1 MILATLIFLGAS
13 FPLFLDNAFAKDRN
27 HSGASL
33 PRFYYMNEKTAQKKV
48 FEYLDYREFLRDYYN
63 SKKAANSAF
72 SLRVF
77 SDKIGFKAKD
87 FISRVMNGEK
97 NLSTQSIPKVASGLR
112 LGKHETEFFVG
123 LVEFNQA
130 ETTEERNAAFEKMQ
144 AALKVVRFAEK
155 QHLLGHCQYMVYSHW
170 RHLTIRSLIGLFGF
184 KGDYESLA
192 KQVHPRISVEE
203 AKQSVK
209 LLEECQLIKKGEDGN
224 YTLTESA
231 ITTGDRT
238 SKLALRG
245 FHQHCLK
252 LAADSIDRDNP
263 GERHISGLT
272 LGISKEGYDRIVER
286 INAFRKEIALI
297 AEEDEGADKVFQ
309 MQFALFQ
316 VGGK

>member
-1 MILATLIFLGAS
+1 MS
-13 FPLFLDNAFAKDRN
+13 
-27 HSGASL
+27 
-33 PRFYYMNEKTAQKKV
+33 EKPTQKKI
-48 FEYLDYREFLRDYYN
+48 FEYLDYREFLKDYYAQ
-63 SKKAANSAF
+63 KKAANPAF

-97 NLSTQSIPKVASGLR
+97 NLSDQSIPKVASGLK
-112 LGKHETEFFVG
+112 LSKHETEFFMA
-123 LVEFNQA
+123 LVRFNQA
-130 ETTEERNAAFEKMQ
+130 ETMEDRNAAFEEMQ
-144 AALKVVRFAEK
+144 AVLKVVRFAEK

-170 RHLTIRSLIGLFGF
+170 RHLTIRSLIGMYGF
-184 KGDYESLA
+184 DGDYDALA
-192 KQVHPRISVEE
+192 KQVHPKVTTEE
-203 AKQSVK
+203 AKQSVR
-209 LLEECQLIKKGEDGN
+209 LLEECQLIKKDASGK
-224 YTLTESA
+224 YVLTESA

-252 LAADSIDRDNP
+252 LAADAIDRDPP
-263 GERHISGLT
+263 GKRHISGLT
-272 LGISKEGYDRIVER
+272 LGISQEGYERIVER

-316 VGGK
+316 VGGKK

>member
-1 MILATLIFLGAS
+1 MS
-13 FPLFLDNAFAKDRN
+13 
-27 HSGASL
+27 
-33 PRFYYMNEKTAQKKV
+33 EKPTQKKV
-48 FEYLDYREFLRDYYN
+48 FEYLDYREFLKDYYTQ
-63 SKKAANSAF
+63 KKAANPAF

-97 NLSTQSIPKVASGLR
+97 NLSDQSIPKVASGLK
-112 LGKHETEFFVG
+112 LSKHETEFFIA
-123 LVEFNQA
+123 LVKFNQA
-130 ETTEERNAAFEKMQ
+130 ETMEDRNAAFEEIQ
-144 AALKVVRFAEK
+144 AVLKVVRFAEK

-170 RHLTIRSLIGLFGF
+170 RHLTIRSLIGMYGF
-184 KGDYESLA
+184 DGDYDALA
-192 KQVHPRISVEE
+192 KQVHPKVTTEE
-203 AKQSVK
+203 AKQSVR
-209 LLEECQLIKKGEDGN
+209 LLEECQLIKKDASGK
-224 YTLTESA
+224 YVLTESA

-252 LAADSIDRDNP
+252 LAADAIDRDPP
-263 GERHISGLT
+263 GKRHISGLT
-272 LGISKEGYDRIVER
+272 LGISQEGYERIVER

-316 VGGK
+316 VGGKK

>member
-1 MILATLIFLGAS
+1 MG
-13 FPLFLDNAFAKDRN
+13 DKQ
-27 HSGASL
+27 
-33 PRFYYMNEKTAQKKV
+33 AQIKV
-48 FEYLDYREFLRDYYN
+48 FEYMDYRAFLRDYYN
-63 SKKAANSAF
+63 QKKAANSTF

-97 NLSTQSIPKVASGLR
+97 NLSSQSIPKVASGLR
-112 LGKHETEFFVG
+112 LGKHETEFFIG
-123 LVEFNQA
+123 LVKFNQA
-130 ETTEERNAAFEKMQ
+130 ETSDERDSAFAEMQ
-144 AALKVVRFAEK
+144 AALKVARFAEK

-170 RHLTIRSLIGLFGF
+170 RHLTIRSLIGMFGF
-184 KGDYESLA
+184 SGDYETLA
-192 KQVHPRISVEE
+192 KQVRPRISVEE

-209 LLEECQLIKKGEDGN
+209 LLEECQLIKKNAGGN
-224 YTLTESA
+224 YELTESA

-252 LAADSIDRDNP
+252 LGADSIDRDAATD
-263 GERHISGLT
+263 RHISGLT
-272 LGISKEGYDRIVER
+272 LGISREGYERIVER

-297 AEEDEGADKVFQ
+297 AEEDENSDKVYQ

-316 VGGK
+316 VGGKKGT

>member
-1 MILATLIFLGAS
+1 MSGT
-13 FPLFLDNAFAKDRN
+13 AK
-27 HSGASL
+27 
-33 PRFYYMNEKTAQKKV
+33 EKKV
-48 FEYLDYREFLRDYYN
+48 FEYLDYREFLKDYYN
-63 SKKAANSAF
+63 NKKASNPAF

-97 NLSTQSIPKVASGLR
+97 NLSSQSIPKVASGLR
-112 LGKHETEFFVG
+112 LGKHETEFFIG
-123 LVEFNQA
+123 LVNFNQA
-130 ETTEERNAAFEKMQ
+130 ETQENRDSAFAQMQ
-144 AALKVVRFAEK
+144 AALKVARFAEK

-184 KGDYESLA
+184 QGDYETLA
-192 KQVHPRISVEE
+192 RQVHPRITVEE

-209 LLEECQLIKKGEDGN
+209 LLEECQLIKKDENGN
-224 YTLTESA
+224 YVLTESA

-252 LAADSIDRDNP
+252 LASESIDRDGP
-263 GERHISGLT
+263 KDRHISGLT
-272 LGISKEGYDRIVER
+272 LGISQEGYDRIVER

-297 AEEDEGADKVFQ
+297 AEEDQGADKVFQ

-316 VGGK
+316 VGGST